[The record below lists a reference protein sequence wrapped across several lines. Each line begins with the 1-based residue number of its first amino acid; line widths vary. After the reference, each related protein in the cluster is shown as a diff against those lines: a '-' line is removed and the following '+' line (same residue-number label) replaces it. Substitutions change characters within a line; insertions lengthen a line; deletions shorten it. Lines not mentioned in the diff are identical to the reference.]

1 MSILTSKH
9 ALKPLQLIVLIILCV
24 VGGLYFYAGNQ
35 QQRYDAAATR
45 YLQSAFAD
53 IGSWQRAALQRQ
65 LADEARR
72 TLSDAQLDAVVDRYR
87 ALGEFVQLGDMEFS
101 RLTAALSLLGRNR
114 LLSYH
119 GSAQFQHGTAN
130 FTATL
135 LVGKDIHNDIHDG
148 DFRLFNLSFSEPQLL
163 SK

>member
-1 MSILTSKH
+1 MNKF

-24 VGGLYFYAGNQ
+24 VGGLYFYAGSQ
-35 QQRYDAAATR
+35 QQRYDESATQ
-45 YLQSAFAD
+45 YLRTAFKD

-72 TLSDAQLDAVVDRYR
+72 TLNEAQLDAIVERYR
-87 ALGEFVQLGDMEFS
+87 SLGEFNKLGDIEFS
-101 RLTAALSLLGRNR
+101 RLTAAMSLLGRHR

-119 GSAQFQHGTAN
+119 GSAQFQHGTTN

-135 LVGKDIHNDIHDG
+135 LVPKDIHDNE
-148 DFRLFNLSFSEPQLL
+148 FRLYNLSFSAPQLHGV
-163 SK
+163 SAPQN